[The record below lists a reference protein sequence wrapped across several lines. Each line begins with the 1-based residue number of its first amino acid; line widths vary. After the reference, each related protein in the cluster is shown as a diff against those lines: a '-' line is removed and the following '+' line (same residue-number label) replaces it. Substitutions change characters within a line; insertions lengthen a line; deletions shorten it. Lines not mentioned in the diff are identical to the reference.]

1 MYHYTHRKPTAKSEI
16 SLQSEDA
23 VPLVSAQEFKDG
35 MSRLAGP
42 LNIITTDGPIGQA
55 GFTAT
60 AVCSVTDNPPTLL
73 VCINRSNSAAP
84 AFSAHSS
91 LCVNTVGR
99 AHKELAVLFG
109 GKTPMAERFAAGEW
123 ESAQTGAPV
132 LRGANVAFDCR
143 IIRRDD
149 IGSHD
154 VLFCEV
160 LSIRKGGL
168 VDALVYFARQF
179 HEIG

>member
-1 MYHYTHRKPTAKSEI
+1 MRTSQA
-16 SLQSEDA
+16 SLQTENA
-23 VPLVSAQEFKDG
+23 VPLFSAQQFKDG
-35 MSRLAGP
+35 MSGPAGQ
-42 LNIITTDGPIGQA
+42 LNIITTDGPIGRA

-60 AVCSVTDNPPTLL
+60 AVCSVTDSPPTLL

-84 AFSAHSS
+84 AFSEHSS
-91 LCVNTVGR
+91 LCVNTVGPG
-99 AHKELAVLFG
+99 HKELAVLFG

-123 ESAQTGAPV
+123 ETAQTGAPV
-132 LRGANVAFDCR
+132 LKGANVAFDCR

-160 LSIRKGGL
+160 LSIRKGSLGN
-168 VDALVYFARQF
+168 ALVYFERQF